1 VRPRSTIAAAR
12 DLGHATSEHRTLRRS
27 LLVRLDPATATG
39 LVLCAALAFIGASGI
54 LVGVLAL
61 LVRENSGLLSIDRSV
76 AAWSHAHASGLVTSS
91 LNLITDLGTTWTV
104 VTLAL
109 ILGTIEYLRTRN
121 PWVAP
126 FLVVLLAGEGLL
138 TLSVKDVVDRV
149 RPTLNPAAHTLGP
162 SFPSGHS
169 ATAAAFYAGA
179 AFLLGRHLRQTGRAV
194 LAALAAAIAVAV
206 AASRVLLDVH
216 WFSDVLAGLA
226 LGWSWFLVCTVA
238 FGGTLLRYGATA
250 KTLRQAT
257 VSGDPQGQRPATR
270 SLDTERR

>member
-1 VRPRSTIAAAR
+1 M
-12 DLGHATSEHRTLRRS
+12 
-27 LLVRLDPATATG
+27 
-39 LVLCAALAFIGASGI
+39 LCAALAFILASGI

-91 LNLITDLGTTWTV
+91 LNLITDLGATWTV
-104 VTLAL
+104 VALAL

>member
-1 VRPRSTIAAAR
+1 M
-12 DLGHATSEHRTLRRS
+12 
-27 LLVRLDPATATG
+27 
-39 LVLCAALAFIGASGI
+39 
-54 LVGVLAL
+54 LAL
-61 LVRENSGLLSIDRSV
+61 LVRENSGLLSIDRSA
-76 AAWSHAHASGLVTSS
+76 AAWSHDHASGLVTSS
-91 LNLITDLGTTWTV
+91 LNLITDLGATWTV
-104 VTLAL
+104 VALA
-109 ILGTIEYLRTRN
+109 IIMFSIEYLRARN

-138 TLSVKDVVDRV
+138 TVSVKDVVDRV
-149 RPTLNPAAHTLGP
+149 RPTLNPVAHTLGP

-194 LAALAAAIAVAV
+194 LAALAATIAVAV

-226 LGWSWFLVCTVA
+226 LGWAWFLVCTIA

-250 KTLRQAT
+250 NTLRQAST
-257 VSGDPQGQRPATR
+257 TGKPQRSRRAT
-270 SLDTERR
+270 